1 MFLGVV
7 EPCKGS
13 VGGEGGGSCLSSLTR
28 TALLNQFYKMLSR
41 GPKLDESEKDAVSN
55 FDSLLSLHPVPDWF

>member
-7 EPCKGS
+7 EPCKGG

-41 GPKLDESEKDAVSN
+41 GVMAGGASSLKIPKDG
-55 FDSLLSLHPVPDWF
+55 